1 MKPIKSHLISVSYW
15 YLISNSVYAF
25 NNKDECMKLE
35 GKKAIVTGGS
45 RGIGRAIA
53 LLYAKEGADVLVNYH
68 SNDTAAKE
76 TVAEIEKLGRKGVA
90 VAADVASYESARD
103 MVEECVKQLGGV
115 DIVVNNA
122 GVSKPSMLLKM
133 TEEDW
138 DAIIDIHL
146 KAAFNTTQAAGR
158 HMKEQN
164 SGRIINVISTAGIFG
179 TVGQINYASAKAGII
194 GFSKSAARELGR
206 YNITVNV
213 ICPGIT
219 KTEMTGK
226 LQTDEKLR
234 KIYEGRIQLG
244 RFADP
249 EEIAPAF
256 VFPGLGRCLVHHRP
270 GTGRG
275 RRLYRIRLQGPW

>member
-1 MKPIKSHLISVSYW
+1 
-15 YLISNSVYAF
+15 
-25 NNKDECMKLE
+25 MKLE

-53 LLYAKEGADVLVNYH
+53 LMYAKEGADVLVNYH
-68 SNDTAAKE
+68 SNDAAAKD
-76 TVAEIEKLGRKGVA
+76 TVAEIEKLGRKGIA
-90 VAADVASYESARD
+90 VAADVANYKSAQD

-133 TEEDW
+133 KEEDW
-138 DAIIDIHL
+138 DAIINIHL

-158 HMKEQN
+158 HMKEQK
-164 SGRIINVISTAGIFG
+164 SGKIINVISTAGIFG
-179 TVGQINYASAKAGII
+179 TIGQINYASAKAGII
-194 GFSKSAARELGR
+194 GFTKSASRELGR
-206 YNITVNV
+206 YGINVNV

-226 LQTDEKLR
+226 LQTDEKLK

-244 RFADP
+244 RFAEP

-256 VFPGLGRCLVHHRP
+256 VFLASDDASYITGQVLGVD
-270 GTGRG
+270 GGYIG
-275 RRLYRIRLQGPW
+275 

>member
-15 YLISNSVYAF
+15 YLIFNSVYPF
-25 NNKDECMKLE
+25 NNNKDECMKLE

-68 SNDTAAKE
+68 SNDKAARE

-133 TEEDW
+133 KEEDW

-164 SGRIINVISTAGIFG
+164 FGRIINVISTAGIFG

-194 GFSKSAARELGR
+194 GFSKSASRELGR

-256 VFPGLGRCLVHHRP
+256 VFLASNDASYITGQVLGVD
-270 GTGRG
+270 GGYIG
-275 RRLYRIRLQGPW
+275 

>member
-1 MKPIKSHLISVSYW
+1 
-15 YLISNSVYAF
+15 
-25 NNKDECMKLE
+25 MKLK

-68 SNDTAAKE
+68 SNDTAARE

-90 VAADVASYESARD
+90 VAADVASYDSARH
-103 MVEECVKQLGGV
+103 MVEACVEQLGGV

-146 KAAFNTTQAAGR
+146 KAAFNTSQAAGR

-179 TVGQINYASAKAGII
+179 TIGQINYASAKAGII

-256 VFPGLGRCLVHHRP
+256 VFLASDDASYITGQVLGVD
-270 GTGRG
+270 GGYIG
-275 RRLYRIRLQGPW
+275 

>member
-1 MKPIKSHLISVSYW
+1 
-15 YLISNSVYAF
+15 
-25 NNKDECMKLE
+25 MKLE

-45 RGIGRAIA
+45 RGIGKAIA
-53 LLYAKEGADVLVNYH
+53 LMYAKEGADILVNYH
-68 SNDTAAKE
+68 SNDAAAKE
-76 TVAEIEKLGRKGVA
+76 TVAQIEKLGRKAVA
-90 VAADVASYESARD
+90 VAADVANYTSAQN

-133 TEEDW
+133 KEEDW

-158 HMKEQN
+158 HMKEQK
-164 SGRIINVISTAGIFG
+164 SGKIINVISTAGIFG
-179 TVGQINYASAKAGII
+179 TIGQINYASAKAGII
-194 GFSKSAARELGR
+194 GFTKSASRELGR
-206 YNITVNV
+206 YGINVNV

-226 LQTDEKLR
+226 LQTDEKLK

-244 RFADP
+244 RFAEP

-256 VFPGLGRCLVHHRP
+256 VFLASDDASYITGQVLGVD
-270 GTGRG
+270 GGYIG
-275 RRLYRIRLQGPW
+275 

>member
-1 MKPIKSHLISVSYW
+1 MR
-15 YLISNSVYAF
+15 
-25 NNKDECMKLE
+25 LE

-45 RGIGRAIA
+45 RGIGRSVA
-53 LLYAKEGADVLVNYH
+53 LAFAAQGADVLVNFH

-90 VAADVASYESARD
+90 VKADVADHESARN
-103 MVEECVKQLGGV
+103 MVDACVEVLGGI
-115 DIVVNNA
+115 DILVNNA

-133 TEEDW
+133 KEADW

-146 KAAFNTTQAAGR
+146 KAAFNTVQAAGQY
-158 HMKEQN
+158 MKEKKY
-164 SGRIINVISTAGIFG
+164 GKIINVISTAGIFG
-179 TVGQINYASAKAGII
+179 TIGQINYASAKAGII
-194 GFSKSAARELGR
+194 GFTKSASRELGR
-206 YNITVNV
+206 YNINVNV

-219 KTEMTGK
+219 KTDMTNK

-234 KIYEGRIQLG
+234 KIYESRIQLG

-256 VFPGLGRCLVHHRP
+256 VFLASDEASYITGQVLGVD
-270 GTGRG
+270 GGYIG
-275 RRLYRIRLQGPW
+275 

>member
-1 MKPIKSHLISVSYW
+1 
-15 YLISNSVYAF
+15 
-25 NNKDECMKLE
+25 
-35 GKKAIVTGGS
+35 
-45 RGIGRAIA
+45 
-53 LLYAKEGADVLVNYH
+53 DVLVNYH

-90 VAADVASYESARD
+90 VAADVASYESAQN
-103 MVEECVKQLGGV
+103 MVEECVKQLGSV

-133 TEEDW
+133 KEEDW

-146 KAAFNTTQAAGR
+146 KAAFNTSQAAGR

-164 SGRIINVISTAGIFG
+164 FGRIINVISTAGIFG
-179 TVGQINYASAKAGII
+179 TIGQINYASAKAGII
-194 GFSKSAARELGR
+194 GFSKSASRELGR

-226 LQTDEKLR
+226 LQSDEKLR

-256 VFPGLGRCLVHHRP
+256 VFLASDDASYITGQVLGVD
-270 GTGRG
+270 GGYIG
-275 RRLYRIRLQGPW
+275 

>member
-1 MKPIKSHLISVSYW
+1 
-15 YLISNSVYAF
+15 
-25 NNKDECMKLE
+25 MKLE

-53 LLYAKEGADVLVNYH
+53 LMYAKEGADVLVNYH
-68 SNDTAAKE
+68 SNDAAAKE
-76 TVAEIEKLGRKGVA
+76 TVAEIEKLGRKAVA
-90 VAADVASYESARD
+90 VAADVANYKSAQN
-103 MVEECVKQLGGV
+103 MVDECVKQLGGV
-115 DIVVNNA
+115 DILVNNA

-133 TEEDW
+133 KEEDW

-158 HMKEQN
+158 YMKEKKY
-164 SGRIINVISTAGIFG
+164 GKIINVISTAGIFG
-179 TVGQINYASAKAGII
+179 TIGQINYASAKAGII
-194 GFSKSAARELGR
+194 GFTKSASRELGR
-206 YNITVNV
+206 YGINVNV

-226 LQTDEKLR
+226 LQTDEKLK

-244 RFADP
+244 RFAEP

-256 VFPGLGRCLVHHRP
+256 VFLASDDASYITGQVLGVD
-270 GTGRG
+270 GGYIG
-275 RRLYRIRLQGPW
+275 

>member
-1 MKPIKSHLISVSYW
+1 
-15 YLISNSVYAF
+15 
-25 NNKDECMKLE
+25 MKLE

-53 LLYAKEGADVLVNYH
+53 LMYAKEGADVLVNYH
-68 SNDTAAKE
+68 SNDAAAKD

-90 VAADVASYESARD
+90 VAADVADYTSAQN

-115 DIVVNNA
+115 DILVNNA

-133 TEEDW
+133 KEEDW
-138 DAIIDIHL
+138 DAIINIHL

-158 HMKEQN
+158 HMKEQK
-164 SGRIINVISTAGIFG
+164 SGKIINVISTAGIFG

-194 GFSKSAARELGR
+194 GFTKSASRELGR
-206 YNITVNV
+206 YGVNVNV

-226 LQTDEKLR
+226 LQTDEKLK

-244 RFADP
+244 RFAEP

-256 VFPGLGRCLVHHRP
+256 VFLASDDASYITGQVLGVD
-270 GTGRG
+270 GGYIG
-275 RRLYRIRLQGPW
+275 

>member
-1 MKPIKSHLISVSYW
+1 
-15 YLISNSVYAF
+15 
-25 NNKDECMKLE
+25 MKLE

-53 LLYAKEGADVLVNYH
+53 LMYAKEGADVLVNYH
-68 SNDTAAKE
+68 SNDAAAKE
-76 TVAEIEKLGRKGVA
+76 TVREIEKLGRKGVA
-90 VAADVASYESARD
+90 VAADVADYKSAQD

-133 TEEDW
+133 KEEDW

-158 HMKEQN
+158 HMKEKKY
-164 SGRIINVISTAGIFG
+164 GKIINVISTAGIFG
-179 TVGQINYASAKAGII
+179 TIGQINYASAKAGII
-194 GFSKSAARELGR
+194 GFTKSASRELGR
-206 YNITVNV
+206 YGINVNV

-226 LQTDEKLR
+226 LQSDEKLR

-244 RFADP
+244 RFAEP

-256 VFPGLGRCLVHHRP
+256 VFLASDDASYITGQVLGVD
-270 GTGRG
+270 GGYIG
-275 RRLYRIRLQGPW
+275 

>member
-1 MKPIKSHLISVSYW
+1 
-15 YLISNSVYAF
+15 
-25 NNKDECMKLE
+25 MKLK

-53 LLYAKEGADVLVNYH
+53 LMYAKEGADVLVNYH
-68 SNDTAAKE
+68 SNDAAAKD
-76 TVAEIEKLGRKGVA
+76 TVAEIEKLGCKGVA
-90 VAADVASYESARD
+90 VAADVADYKSAQD

-158 HMKEQN
+158 HMKEQK
-164 SGRIINVISTAGIFG
+164 SGKIINVISTAGIFG

-194 GFSKSAARELGR
+194 GFTKSASRELGR
-206 YNITVNV
+206 YGINVNV

-219 KTEMTGK
+219 KTDMTGK

-244 RFADP
+244 RFAEP

-256 VFPGLGRCLVHHRP
+256 VFLASDDASYITGQVLGVD
-270 GTGRG
+270 GGYIG
-275 RRLYRIRLQGPW
+275 

>member
-1 MKPIKSHLISVSYW
+1 
-15 YLISNSVYAF
+15 
-25 NNKDECMKLE
+25 MKLE

-45 RGIGRAIA
+45 RGIGKAIA
-53 LLYAKEGADVLVNYH
+53 LMYAQEGADVLVNYH
-68 SNDTAAKE
+68 SNDAAAKE
-76 TVAEIEKLGRKGVA
+76 TVGEIEKLGRRGIA
-90 VAADVASYESARD
+90 VAADVADYKSAQN
-103 MVEECVKQLGGV
+103 MVDECVKQLGGV

-133 TEEDW
+133 SEEDW
-138 DAIIDIHL
+138 DSIIDIHL

-158 HMKEQN
+158 YMKEKN
-164 SGRIINVISTAGIFG
+164 YGRIINVISTAGIFG
-179 TVGQINYASAKAGII
+179 TIGQINYASAKAGII
-194 GFSKSAARELGR
+194 GFTKSASRELGR

-244 RFADP
+244 RFAEP

-256 VFPGLGRCLVHHRP
+256 VFLASGDASYITGQVLGVD
-270 GTGRG
+270 GGYIG
-275 RRLYRIRLQGPW
+275 

>member
-1 MKPIKSHLISVSYW
+1 
-15 YLISNSVYAF
+15 
-25 NNKDECMKLE
+25 MKLE

-45 RGIGRAIA
+45 RGIGKAIA
-53 LLYAKEGADVLVNYH
+53 LMYAQEGADVLVNYH
-68 SNDTAAKE
+68 SNDAAARE
-76 TVAEIEKLGRKGVA
+76 TVAEIEKLGRRGIA
-90 VAADVASYESARD
+90 IAADVADYKSAQN
-103 MVEECVKQLGGV
+103 MVDECVKQLGGV

-138 DAIIDIHL
+138 DSIIDIHL

-158 HMKEQN
+158 YMKEKN
-164 SGRIINVISTAGIFG
+164 YGRIINVISTAGIFG
-179 TVGQINYASAKAGII
+179 TIGQINYASAKAGII
-194 GFSKSAARELGR
+194 GFTKSAARELGR

-244 RFADP
+244 RFAEP

-256 VFPGLGRCLVHHRP
+256 VFLASGDASYITGQVLGVD
-270 GTGRG
+270 GGYIG
-275 RRLYRIRLQGPW
+275 

>member
-1 MKPIKSHLISVSYW
+1 
-15 YLISNSVYAF
+15 
-25 NNKDECMKLE
+25 MKLE

-45 RGIGRAIA
+45 RGIGKAIA
-53 LLYAKEGADVLVNYH
+53 LMYAKEGADVLVNYH
-68 SNDTAAKE
+68 SNDAAAKE
-76 TVAEIEKLGRKGVA
+76 TCAQIEALGRKAVA
-90 VAADVASYESARD
+90 VAADVANYNSAQN

-133 TEEDW
+133 KEEDW

-158 HMKEQN
+158 HMKEQK
-164 SGRIINVISTAGIFG
+164 SGKIINVISTAGIFG

-194 GFSKSAARELGR
+194 GFSKSASRELGR
-206 YNITVNV
+206 YGINVNV

-226 LQTDEKLR
+226 LQTDEKLK

-244 RFADP
+244 RFAEP

-256 VFPGLGRCLVHHRP
+256 VFLASDDASYITGQVLGVD
-270 GTGRG
+270 GGYIG
-275 RRLYRIRLQGPW
+275 

>member
-1 MKPIKSHLISVSYW
+1 
-15 YLISNSVYAF
+15 
-25 NNKDECMKLE
+25 MKLE

-68 SNDTAAKE
+68 SNDAAAKE
-76 TVAEIEKLGRKGVA
+76 TVSEIEKLGRKGVA
-90 VAADVASYESARD
+90 VAADVASYASAQN

-133 TEEDW
+133 KEEDW

-179 TVGQINYASAKAGII
+179 TIGQINYASAKAGII
-194 GFSKSAARELGR
+194 GFTKSASRELGR

-226 LQTDEKLR
+226 LQSDEKLR

-256 VFPGLGRCLVHHRP
+256 VFLASDDASYITGQVLGVD
-270 GTGRG
+270 GGYIG
-275 RRLYRIRLQGPW
+275 

>member
-1 MKPIKSHLISVSYW
+1 
-15 YLISNSVYAF
+15 
-25 NNKDECMKLE
+25 MKLE

-45 RGIGRAIA
+45 RGIGKAIA
-53 LLYAKEGADVLVNYH
+53 LMYAKEGADILVNYH
-68 SNDTAAKE
+68 SNDAAAKE
-76 TVAEIEKLGRKGVA
+76 TVAQIEAMGRKAVA
-90 VAADVASYESARD
+90 VAADVANYKSAQN

-133 TEEDW
+133 KEEDW
-138 DAIIDIHL
+138 DSIIDIHL

-158 HMKEQN
+158 HMKEQKY
-164 SGRIINVISTAGIFG
+164 GKIINVISTAGIFG
-179 TVGQINYASAKAGII
+179 TIGQINYASAKAGII
-194 GFSKSAARELGR
+194 GFTKSASRELGR
-206 YNITVNV
+206 YGINVNV

-226 LQTDEKLR
+226 LQTDEKLK

-244 RFADP
+244 RFAEP

-256 VFPGLGRCLVHHRP
+256 VFLASDDASYITGQVLGVD
-270 GTGRG
+270 GGYIG
-275 RRLYRIRLQGPW
+275 

>member
-1 MKPIKSHLISVSYW
+1 
-15 YLISNSVYAF
+15 
-25 NNKDECMKLE
+25 MKLE

-53 LLYAKEGADVLVNYH
+53 LMYAKEGADILVNYH
-68 SNDTAAKE
+68 SNDAAAKD
-76 TVAEIEKLGRKGVA
+76 TVAEIEKLGRKAVA
-90 VAADVASYESARD
+90 VAADVADYTSAQN
-103 MVEECVKQLGGV
+103 MVEECVKQLGGI

-133 TEEDW
+133 KEEDW
-138 DAIIDIHL
+138 DAIINIHL

-158 HMKEQN
+158 HMKEQK
-164 SGRIINVISTAGIFG
+164 SGKIINVISTAGIFG

-194 GFSKSAARELGR
+194 GFTKSASRELGR
-206 YNITVNV
+206 YGVNVNV

-226 LQTDEKLR
+226 LQTDEKLK

-244 RFADP
+244 RFAEP

-256 VFPGLGRCLVHHRP
+256 VFLASDDASYITGQVLGVD
-270 GTGRG
+270 GGYIG
-275 RRLYRIRLQGPW
+275 

>member
-1 MKPIKSHLISVSYW
+1 
-15 YLISNSVYAF
+15 
-25 NNKDECMKLE
+25 MKLE
-35 GKKAIVTGGS
+35 GKKAVVTGGS

-53 LLYAKEGADVLVNYH
+53 LMYAKEGADVLVNYH
-68 SNDTAAKE
+68 SNDAAAKD
-76 TVAEIEKLGRKGVA
+76 TVAQIEKLGRKGVA
-90 VAADVASYESARD
+90 VAADVANYDSAQN
-103 MVEECVKQLGGV
+103 MIEECVKQLGGI

-133 TEEDW
+133 KEEDW

-158 HMKEQN
+158 HMKEQKY
-164 SGRIINVISTAGIFG
+164 GKIINVISTAGIFG
-179 TVGQINYASAKAGII
+179 TIGQINYASAKAGII
-194 GFSKSAARELGR
+194 GFTKSASRELGR
-206 YNITVNV
+206 YGINVNV

-226 LQTDEKLR
+226 LQTDEKLK

-244 RFADP
+244 RFAEP

-256 VFPGLGRCLVHHRP
+256 VFLASDDASYITGQVLGVD
-270 GTGRG
+270 GGYIG
-275 RRLYRIRLQGPW
+275 